1 MTEMM
6 IHFPWLHPRL
16 SPGHLPE
23 RVVFLDPGMAL
34 ASDLPRW
41 SPPGLPLSETEVRQH
56 LRGYLE
62 FAKRF
67 PKTSDMQAY
76 QAAGLENFYTDT
88 TMDIRS
94 RLTDQEPAAKS
105 TDLDRRRQA
114 QLFLALALYREE
126 QFVALGE
133 QEERFEHARE
143 SFAQV
148 LGLDD
153 DESFAEF
160 GVSDEALFPRAAVE
174 LPWKTLLPPM
184 LLFLPSGAGFFVSDA
199 DVARELAALDLEWT
213 SGEPGSGLVRC
224 RVDADAVW
232 RISGVAV
239 DLPEPVTM
247 VTLSSNL

>member
-16 SPGHLPE
+16 SRGDIPGT
-23 RVVFLDPGMAL
+23 VVFLDPGVAL
-34 ASDLPRW
+34 VADRPRW
-41 SPPGLPLSETEVRQH
+41 SPPDLPLSETEVRRH
-56 LRGYLE
+56 LRGYFD
-62 FAKRF
+62 FAERF
-67 PKTSDMQAY
+67 SKTSDMQAY
-76 QAAGLENFYTDT
+76 QATGLENFYTDT

-94 RLTDQEPAAKS
+94 RLTGQESQTEP

-114 QLFLALALYREE
+114 QLVLALALYREE

-143 SFAQV
+143 GFAQV

-153 DESFAEF
+153 DEPFADF
-160 GVSDEALFPRAAVE
+160 GLSDDALFPRAAVE
-174 LPWKTLLPPM
+174 LPWKALLPSVLM
-184 LLFLPSGAGFFVSDA
+184 LLPAGAELFVSDE
-199 DVARELAALDLEWT
+199 DVVRELASLGLEWI
-213 SGEPGSGLVRC
+213 SGDPGSGMVRC
-224 RVDADAVW
+224 RVDADAIW